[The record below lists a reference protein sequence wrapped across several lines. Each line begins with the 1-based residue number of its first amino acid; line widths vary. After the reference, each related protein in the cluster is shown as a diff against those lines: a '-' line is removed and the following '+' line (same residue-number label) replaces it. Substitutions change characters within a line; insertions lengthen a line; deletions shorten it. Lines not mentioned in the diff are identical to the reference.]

1 MISSAETTSRL
12 LKVDLDDRVVEIE
25 CKFLFP
31 ERVDAPLV
39 VFLHEGLG
47 SVAMWRDFPQAL
59 CDAGGFRGLVY
70 SRPGYG
76 RSTPRGK
83 GEYWG
88 PNFLEYQA
96 TKVLPRLFRA
106 LGIDAAR
113 ERPWLFGHSDGGSI
127 ALIHA
132 ACFPGV
138 AAGLIVLAPHIM
150 VEAISVTS
158 IHEVRQ
164 KFRDTDLAAKLAR
177 YHDDVESAFYGWN
190 DVWLDPAFHD
200 WNISDVVARITCP
213 VLAIQG
219 EGDEYGT
226 MAQIDGIKAVLP
238 DTELVKLGAC
248 GHSPHRDQP
257 DAVIAA
263 SVAFIVAR
271 ASARS

>member
-1 MISSAETTSRL
+1 MTSSPETASRL
-12 LKVDLDDRVVEIE
+12 VLVDLGDRAVDIE
-25 CKFLFP
+25 YQLLSP

-47 SVAMWRDFPQAL
+47 SVATWRDFPQSF

-76 RSTPRGK
+76 RSTPRGR

-88 PNFLEYQA
+88 PKFLEYQA
-96 TKVLPRLFRA
+96 TEVLPRLFSA
-106 LGIDAAR
+106 LEIDAAR

-138 AAGLIVLAPHIM
+138 AAGLVVLAPHIM

-158 IHEVRQ
+158 IHDVRE
-164 KFRDTDLAAKLAR
+164 KFRDSDLPAKLAR

-190 DVWLDPAFHD
+190 DVWLDPAFRD

-226 MAQIDGIKAVLP
+226 MAQIDGIKAVVP
-238 DTELVKLGAC
+238 ATELLKLDRC
-248 GHSPHRDQP
+248 GHSPHRDRQ

-263 SVAFIVAR
+263 SVAFIAAHVAKR
-271 ASARS
+271 L